1 MADKSHGR
9 VCVRYPS
16 LFVRIIYSDRMR
28 SVFDKE
34 KVFEIFKEIF
44 HEFPEITKANSLVY
58 DIISTRDLIQIGQAT
73 LERNSDHYTEGNLGN
88 LTILPY
94 QLPYMESVMFLC
106 VKNFWLPI
114 LVGAVGSGKSSIVR
128 LLAKL
133 TGNTLH
139 EFSVNSAMDSYE
151 LVGGFHQ
158 VGWERKVKI
167 CLDRLQNELASLGLR
182 IISILTILLEGIPGV
197 GKSSIVMALA
207 RCYGY
212 ELVRINLSEQ
222 TDISD
227 LFGADLPSDSGNA
240 GEFMWRDGPLLRALK
255 EGVWVLLD
263 ELNLASQSVLEG
275 LNSCFDHR
283 QEIYISEL
291 DRTFEIKTQSTR
303 IFATQNPMRQG
314 GGRKGLPKSFLN
326 RFTKVFMQPLETID
340 LLFICRQAFS
350 EIDEETLRLMVAFN
364 QSIDASVN
372 QDRAFGGLG
381 FPFEFNL
388 RDIFRWCQLMA
399 DKSHGSLCQPSLFVR
414 IIYSDR
420 MRSVFDKEKVFEIFK
435 EIFHEFPEITKANSL
450 VYDII
455 STRDL
460 IQIGQATLERNSD
473 HYTEGN
479 LGNLTILPYQLPY
492 MESVMLCVKNF
503 WLPILVGAVGSGKSS
518 IVRLFF

>member
-1 MADKSHGR
+1 MFCLALKCISPVCGR
-9 VCVRYPS
+9 NMNLDLQAQTVKPS
-16 LFVRIIYSDRMR
+16 LT
-28 SVFDKE
+28 
-34 KVFEIFKEIF
+34 
-44 HEFPEITKANSLVY
+44 HPTAP
-58 DIISTRDLIQIGQAT
+58 TRL
-73 LERNSDHYTEGNLGN
+73 
-88 LTILPY
+88 
-94 QLPYMESVMFLC
+94 
-106 VKNFWLPI
+106 
-114 LVGAVGSGKSSIVR
+114 
-128 LLAKL
+128 
-133 TGNTLH
+133 
-139 EFSVNSAMDSYE
+139 
-151 LVGGFHQ
+151 
-158 VGWERKVKI
+158 
-167 CLDRLQNELASLGLR
+167 
-182 IISILTILLEGIPGV
+182 LLEGIPGV

-372 QDRAFGGLG
+372 QDRAFG
-381 FPFEFNL
+381 
-388 RDIFRWCQLMA
+388 DIFRWCQLMA
-399 DKSHGSLCQPSLFVR
+399 DKSHGSLCLR
-414 IIYSDR
+414 II
-420 MRSVFDKEKVFEIFK
+420 
-435 EIFHEFPEITKANSL
+435 
-450 VYDII
+450 
-455 STRDL
+455 
-460 IQIGQATLERNSD
+460 
-473 HYTEGN
+473 
-479 LGNLTILPYQLPY
+479 
-492 MESVMLCVKNF
+492 
-503 WLPILVGAVGSGKSS
+503 
-518 IVRLFF
+518 